1 MPRDDDPRV
10 VVRMTPEDHA
20 ALKATAELNDLA
32 VGALVR
38 ECAIRYASTVA
49 RELRVSGKRLRRGNV
64 VVPGSGPARSVAKS
78 RPVPRPA
85 VKPIEGLRRASELV
99 GDDGPEGWALARQ
112 AKLNEARVRPAKKKR
127 GGS

>member
-1 MPRDDDPRV
+1 
-10 VVRMTPEDHA
+10 MTPEDHA

-64 VVPGSGPARSVAKS
+64 VPGVEVPRSVAKG
-78 RPVPRPA
+78 RVPRPKQGRVVA
-85 VKPIEGLRRASELV
+85 PVEGLRRASELV

-112 AKLNEARVRPAKKKR
+112 AKLNEARVRPAKKGKR
-127 GGS
+127 GGL